1 MTELHLVR
9 HGKAGRRDQWDGPD
23 DLRPLSNTGQ
33 RQAAAIKKVLAA
45 GKTSTDPKGVK
56 DMLTLELRPL

>member
-23 DLRPLSNTGQ
+23 DLPLVAGQ
-33 RQAAAIKKVLAA
+33 PEVTMHGEEA
-45 GKTSTDPKGVK
+45 
-56 DMLTLELRPL
+56 